1 MLTAFFGVG
10 GGFVIVPAL
19 VLGLSMTDAVG
30 TSMPVR
36 VINAVVALGVRLDR
50 GGIEWPVVA
59 PFAVS
64 SIAGV
69 LVGSRLGG
77 RHHPTSLQRWF
88 AGLLVAVALY
98 TATRSLLTIT

>member
-69 LVGSRLGG
+69 LVGSPRRGG
-77 RHHPTSLQRWF
+77 PVHRHTLPAHDHMTPQRSRIWCTS
-88 AGLLVAVALY
+88 
-98 TATRSLLTIT
+98 